1 MIPAQC
7 RAARALLNWTQ
18 GQMAK
23 ASGVSEVTI
32 RNFEGEKS
40 TPQHA
45 TLVVLSQALEAAG
58 VQFVDEGDTAN
69 GSGVVLKR

>member
-1 MIPAQC
+1 
-7 RAARALLNWTQ
+7 
-18 GQMAK
+18 MAK

-45 TLVVLSQALEAAG
+45 TLVVLRQAFEAAG
-58 VQFVDEGDTAN
+58 VQFVGEGDTA
-69 GSGVVLKR
+69 GGDGVALRKR

>member
-1 MIPAQC
+1 MTPAQC

-40 TPQHA
+40 APQHA
-45 TLVVLSQALEAAG
+45 TLVVLRQAFEAAG
-58 VQFVDEGDTAN
+58 IQFLDNGDVAA
-69 GSGVVLKR
+69 GRGVVLKR

>member
-1 MIPAQC
+1 
-7 RAARALLNWTQ
+7 
-18 GQMAK
+18 MAK

-45 TLVVLSQALEAAG
+45 TLVVLRQAFEAAG
-58 VQFVDEGDTAN
+58 VQFVSEGNVAGGD
-69 GSGVVLKR
+69 GVALRKA

>member
-1 MIPAQC
+1 
-7 RAARALLNWTQ
+7 
-18 GQMAK
+18 MAK

-45 TLVVLSQALEAAG
+45 TLIVLRQALEAAG
-58 VQFVDEGDTAN
+58 IQFLDSGDVAVGN
-69 GSGVVLKR
+69 GVVLRG

>member
-1 MIPAQC
+1 
-7 RAARALLNWTQ
+7 
-18 GQMAK
+18 MAK

-45 TLVVLSQALEAAG
+45 TLVVLRQALESAG
-58 VQFVDEGDTAN
+58 VQFVGRGEEAGGD
-69 GSGVVLKR
+69 GVALKR